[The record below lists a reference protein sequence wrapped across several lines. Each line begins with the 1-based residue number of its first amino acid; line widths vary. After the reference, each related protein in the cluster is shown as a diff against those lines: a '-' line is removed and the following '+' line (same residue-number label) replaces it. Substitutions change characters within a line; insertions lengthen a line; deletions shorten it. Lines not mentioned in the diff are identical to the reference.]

1 MKSNN
6 NKTLNMCL
14 AASIMGC
21 QFWELIGCLSVT
33 FGGDPGSNVDDSLD
47 GAYLELF
54 NAISFKALETVD
66 LFTV

>member
-1 MKSNN
+1 MD
-6 NKTLNMCL
+6 
-14 AASIMGC
+14 C

-66 LFTV
+66 LFTVW